1 MQFKHLNYFFS
12 QMTRLLQLLL
22 LTWTFS
28 PLCLSTTVSF
38 IGSPEECETAH
49 FVPGYNLGGE
59 GFDIVSMERKAAYV
73 IDTETWD
80 LGNGTCR
87 MYGNSYQ
94 NGEKQKVP
102 VSVVDW
108 RNIPKCNLR
117 VSSMV
122 YDSVESL
129 VNSSTSSVSNNWKI
143 GLDIPLTSVG
153 FSVGGSHS
161 KVAEYGMEKSKQD
174 RYEFTS
180 HSVSCSYYNYRLTT
194 NPPLHLEFKTAVE
207 SLPPNSSGLP
217 YRNLIDTYGTHYITQ
232 VFLGGEVKATTSIR
246 TCEASLKGLSATEV
260 SDCLSVEASAN
271 FDTMASIKAM
281 NENCQEKKQKLTH
294 GQSFNSVFSER
305 ITEVVGGDKNDV
317 VFFQGSN
324 DPSVHITWKESLKT
338 TPDIVSYNLKP
349 LHTILP
355 DGHPAKSGLKEE
367 VEKYI
372 KENAVLKKCSESC
385 QIGHKSNSRD
395 PCACVCNGNQNIR
408 SNCCP
413 AGKGLAV
420 LRVYNLYARGLY
432 GDCCSET
439 DGSVVVKYTHQEKRT
454 ERIDDSDNPNW
465 TESFDF
471 GPIVVNSYDK
481 LTFTVYDDDSDWKT
495 DLIGSCS
502 IALRSGIVSNSCMF
516 DHGTL
521 FFSYSVECAPSLGG
535 NQCEE
540 YIPSP
545 MDPSLAKVFY
555 SRNGVLLGDLNKGFV
570 KSAPQPGL
578 GQL

>member
-1 MQFKHLNYFFS
+1 
-12 QMTRLLQLLL
+12 MTRLLQLLL

-38 IGSPEECETAH
+38 IGSPEECKTAH

-59 GFDIVSMERKAAYV
+59 GFDIVKMQRKSAYV

-94 NGEKQKVP
+94 NGEKQKIP

-108 RNIPKCNLR
+108 RNVPKCNLR

-143 GLDIPLTSVG
+143 GLEVPFVSVG
-153 FSVGGSHS
+153 FGGSHS
-161 KVAEYGMEKSKQD
+161 KVAEFGIAKSKQD
-174 RYEFTS
+174 RYTFTR
-180 HSVSCSYYNYRLTT
+180 HSVSCTFYNYRLTT
-194 NPPLHLEFKTAVE
+194 NPPLHHEFKTAVK

-217 YRNLIDTYGTHYITQ
+217 YRNFIDTYGTHYITQ
-232 VFLGGEVKATTSIR
+232 VFLGGEIKATTSIR

-260 SDCLSVEASAN
+260 SDCLSVEASVN
-271 FDTMASIKAM
+271 FAFVASIKAM
-281 NENCQEKKQKLTH
+281 YENCQKKKQNLGY

-324 DPSVHITWKESLKT
+324 DSSVHITWKESLKT

-355 DGHPAKSGLKEE
+355 DGHPAQSGLKEE

-385 QIGHKSNSRD
+385 KIGHRSNSRD

-413 AGKGLAV
+413 AGKGLAT

-432 GDCCSET
+432 GDCCSQT
-439 DGSVVVKYTHQEKRT
+439 DASVVVKYTNQEKRT
-454 ERIDDSDNPNW
+454 ERIDESDNPNW
-465 TESFDF
+465 SESFDF
-471 GPIVVNSYDK
+471 GPIVVNNYDK
-481 LTFTVYDDDSDWKT
+481 LTFTVYDDDTYWKR
-495 DLIGSCS
+495 DLLGSCS
-502 IALRSGIVSNSCMF
+502 IDLRSGIVSNSCMF
-516 DHGTL
+516 DHGTF